1 MSTPI
6 RYVFHEIEIRGR
18 YHEEQVKNLIRVYR
32 NIPTNSKYKDIKN
45 LIPRLTYTV
54 LIERHKTRSVR
65 LYFNSDDIDDNPDYE
80 KYAQER
86 YYQNLTPQPS
96 KKLKDGV
103 YADTFDPANN
113 SVSDLSVIDNFS
125 DNVGGVGEQYKF
137 LHCFYIPYITG
148 YKVFFTLSNNF
159 IGLQQRYLYQTDQNK
174 FKVSHPSGIKFLLS
188 AETPI
193 FPEKKQQKE
202 NYLINAYRT
211 YCQEGNIT
219 KNGDPLNQEQQIR
232 INEVTSQVG
241 KMKEICSQLQRS
253 HRQSSLSSTTTT
265 NQDALVDGQNPGPGP
280 GPPQTPSQNLNDAN
294 ANASSNTP
302 TGIVTLP
309 EPPTYL
315 PTSNAKN
322 SSQSTTTTVTPGG
335 SQDLTLQEL
344 SKRLEDVI
352 RAQNP
357 NDDDGNANASSTT
370 PTDAPNL
377 NDGNANASSNTPGD
391 GQDPTIQ
398 MLKKRLEDLKHP
410 HNTNDGKT
418 NASSNTAT
426 DAPNLND
433 GNANAN
439 ASSTAPTPSNT
450 PRGSFSQG
458 SQGSLHNLAPGR
470 SIASS
475 ISDSNSLDSTI
486 SLNPDDFQSDSQIL
500 GPFRDQPVASTSSST
515 LNKLEEQIQNL
526 NSLQNKI
533 QKSKNPSKKKV
544 IKCIKTKKED
554 LTNRPPFKVH
564 TGKYVGP
571 NTNTKN
577 TNTEGKER

>member
-45 LIPRLTYTV
+45 LIPRLTYAV
-54 LIERHKTRSVR
+54 LIERPDKTRSVR
-65 LYFNSDDIDDNPDYE
+65 LYFNSDDIDDNYKYE
-80 KYAQER
+80 KYAQAR
-86 YYQNLTPQPS
+86 YDQDNRPQPS
-96 KKLKDGV
+96 KKLADGV
-103 YADTFDPANN
+103 YSDTFNPANN
-113 SVSDLSVIDNFS
+113 SVSDLTVIDNFS
-125 DNVGGVGEQYKF
+125 NNVEGVGEQYKF

-159 IGLQQRYLYQTDQNK
+159 IGLLQRYLYQTDQNK

-219 KNGDPLNQEQQIR
+219 KNGDPLSQEQQRR
-232 INEVTSQVG
+232 INDVTQQVQG
-241 KMKEICSQLQRS
+241 MKEICSQLQRS
-253 HRQSSLSSTTTT
+253 HQQSSVSST
-265 NQDALVDGQNPGPGP
+265 
-280 GPPQTPSQNLNDAN
+280 
-294 ANASSNTP
+294 
-302 TGIVTLP
+302 
-309 EPPTYL
+309 
-315 PTSNAKN
+315 
-322 SSQSTTTTVTPGG
+322 STTSTVTPGG
-335 SQDLTLQEL
+335 GQDPTIQMLL
-344 SKRLEDVI
+344 KRFEDLK
-352 RAQNP
+352 RPQNP
-357 NDDDGNANASSTT
+357 DDNDGNANASSTT
-370 PTDAPNL
+370 LPFFPEAPTNKPTNSAKNSSQNPPQNL
-377 NDGNANASSNTPGD
+377 NNGDANA
-391 GQDPTIQ
+391 
-398 MLKKRLEDLKHP
+398 
-410 HNTNDGKT
+410 

-458 SQGSLHNLAPGR
+458 SQDSSKNSSRR
-470 SIASS
+470 SSASS

-515 LNKLEEQIQNL
+515 VNKVNEQIQNL

-544 IKCIKTKKED
+544 IKCINTKKED